1 MSKIKLVEESQKK
14 KEIPK
19 FKVGDTVR
27 VFVRIVEEEKTRIQP
42 FEGVVIRKKGRGSG
56 ESFTVRRVSFGEG
69 TEKTFPTHSPA
80 VEKITVTKPAK
91 TRRSKLYHLRKKA

>member
-1 MSKIKLVEESQKK
+1 MSKMKIVEDSQKK

-42 FEGVVIRKKGRGSG
+42 FEGTVIRKRGRGAG

-69 TEKTFPTHSPA
+69 TEKTFPVHSPA
-80 VEKITVTKPAK
+80 VEKITVTKSTK
-91 TRRSKLYHLRKKA
+91 TKRSKLYHLRKKA